1 MTAEDR
7 RRRATQLALS
17 FFCTWRLMSS
27 ARRDRSSAL
36 ALIRKASRPPRRS
49 TVFNALVE
57 IRSLTERPSASDIMV
72 TLTRL
77 GRKRRLVFMF
87 EWLTVC
93 PTCAPF
99 PVNSQRRDM
108 LKTSRFRR
116 LRPRARRMKHRGL
129 IGPRTYREPGERRQA
144 AEAPAGRLGRAAR
157 SRNLAIRSAGWLF
170 GRAVAFGMRRLAGVA
185 PVRPRSR

>member
-57 IRSLTERPSASDIMV
+57 IRSLTERPSASDILV

-99 PVNSQRRDM
+99 PANSERPDM
-108 LKTSRFRR
+108 LENLAFRA
-116 LRPRARRMKHRGL
+116 RARRMKHPGL
-129 IGPRTYREPGERRQA
+129 IGPRTYREPQ
-144 AEAPAGRLGRAAR
+144 GR
-157 SRNLAIRSAGWLF
+157 
-170 GRAVAFGMRRLAGVA
+170 
-185 PVRPRSR
+185 

>member
-57 IRSLTERPSASDIMV
+57 IRSLTERTSASDIMV

-108 LKTSRFRR
+108 PENLAF
-116 LRPRARRMKHRGL
+116 RAR
-129 IGPRTYREPGERRQA
+129 
-144 AEAPAGRLGRAAR
+144 APARQTDETSGIDWTAD
-157 SRNLAIRSAGWLF
+157 
-170 GRAVAFGMRRLAGVA
+170 V
-185 PVRPRSR
+185 